1 MRYSIEP
8 RDRIYVKSYG
18 FLSFAKNMS
27 KSLSNKYGQNLFD
40 SPKISM
46 TDAINTA
53 SKRPIQR
60 TAEATGDLTGNKSAD
75 KITSVSKKKTAKELH
90 NNDETEEN
98 LEITT
103 HKKRYIAHI
112 ERLQII
118 DELKLVPRNYWQTNA
133 NAKKYKFTVSII
145 MEYQKI
151 ANLLD
156 NETNQPSKFR
166 TRNWVEINDESREA
180 YTGNDIKFK
189 TTMLRFN
196 LCDDADAYILLK
208 GTISFT
214 GARNDRAAKPLD
226 ERDKGV
232 TFKNCGPF
240 TKCLRR
246 INNTDIDTA
255 RDIDIVMLCITW
267 LNIAIII

>member
-1 MRYSIEP
+1 M
-8 RDRIYVKSYG
+8 
-18 FLSFAKNMS
+18 
-27 KSLSNKYGQNLFD
+27 
-40 SPKISM
+40 
-46 TDAINTA
+46 
-53 SKRPIQR
+53 
-60 TAEATGDLTGNKSAD
+60 TGNKSAD
-75 KITSVSKKKTAKELH
+75 KITSVSKKKPAKELH
-90 NNDETEEN
+90 NNHETEET

-103 HKKRYIAHI
+103 HKKRYISPK
-112 ERLQII
+112 ERQQII
-118 DELKLVPRNYWQTNA
+118 DELKLVPRNYWRINV
-133 NAKKYKFTVSII
+133 NGKKYKFRVSII

-166 TRNWVEINDESREA
+166 RRNWVEINDESRET
-180 YTGNDIKFK
+180 YTVNDVKFK

-196 LCDDADAYILLK
+196 LCDYADAYILVK
-208 GTISFT
+208 GTISIT
-214 GARNDRAAKPLD
+214 GARNDRAAKPSD

-232 TFKNCGPF
+232 TFKNCAPF

>member
-1 MRYSIEP
+1 M
-8 RDRIYVKSYG
+8 
-18 FLSFAKNMS
+18 F
-27 KSLSNKYGQNLFD
+27 
-40 SPKISM
+40 
-46 TDAINTA
+46 
-53 SKRPIQR
+53 QR
-60 TAEATGDLTGNKSAD
+60 
-75 KITSVSKKKTAKELH
+75 KELH

-103 HKKRYIAHI
+103 HKKRYIAHK
-112 ERLQII
+112 ERQQII
-118 DELKLVPRNYWQTNA
+118 DELKLVPRNYWRINA
-133 NAKKYKFTVSII
+133 NSKKYKFTVSII

-166 TRNWVEINDESREA
+166 RRNWVEINDESREA
-180 YTGNDIKFK
+180 YSGNDIKFK
-189 TTMLRFN
+189 TLMLRFN
-196 LCDDADAYILLK
+196 LCDDADAYIILK

-232 TFKNCGPF
+232 TFKNCAPF
-240 TKCLRR
+240 TKFLRR

-267 LNIAIII
+267 LNIAMII